1 MIEQIE
7 SGLVYRDV
15 YYVKR
20 KNGDIVGD
28 LLFDSYNDSKMAIWF
43 VMPDER
49 YAYLFQ
55 LNEIIIYRY
64 ISHKEYF
71 KKIKEKYDAKCLSIV
86 LKRLVDET
94 FHW

>member
-1 MIEQIE
+1 MFEQII
-7 SGLVYRDV
+7 SGLVYREK
-15 YYVKR
+15 YYIK

-28 LLFDSYNDSKMAIWF
+28 LLFDSYNQSKTALWF
-43 VMPDER
+43 VMLDER

-64 ISHKEYF
+64 VTHKEYF
-71 KKIKEKYDAKCLSIV
+71 KKIKEKYDAKCLDIV

-94 FHW
+94 FKWL